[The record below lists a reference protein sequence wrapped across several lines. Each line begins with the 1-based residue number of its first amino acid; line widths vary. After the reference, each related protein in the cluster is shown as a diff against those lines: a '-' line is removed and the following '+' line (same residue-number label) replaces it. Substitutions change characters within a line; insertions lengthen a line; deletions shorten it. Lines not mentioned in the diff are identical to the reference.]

1 MLRARFLEDTILDK
15 TNDTVRRNKERD
27 LDFELGVMLYY
38 DGIVDILNPFYHDD
52 LMENIDDYE
61 SDWIRFVELD
71 KGSDK
76 MEGNEELTL
85 EYVRNYLR
93 GDDYGEPEEDRFIKQ
108 MIRASKSFV
117 ETYLNRKLSDF
128 EGGYPKK
135 VWFSYIN
142 LMAQWYDSWTIM
154 TPRSNVKEMNYTFKD
169 LLDPHRFIKLVSR

>member
-71 KGSDK
+71 KGSD
-76 MEGNEELTL
+76 
-85 EYVRNYLR
+85 
-93 GDDYGEPEEDRFIKQ
+93 
-108 MIRASKSFV
+108 
-117 ETYLNRKLSDF
+117 
-128 EGGYPKK
+128 
-135 VWFSYIN
+135 
-142 LMAQWYDSWTIM
+142 
-154 TPRSNVKEMNYTFKD
+154 
-169 LLDPHRFIKLVSR
+169 

>member
-71 KGSDK
+71 NGSD
-76 MEGNEELTL
+76 
-85 EYVRNYLR
+85 
-93 GDDYGEPEEDRFIKQ
+93 
-108 MIRASKSFV
+108 
-117 ETYLNRKLSDF
+117 
-128 EGGYPKK
+128 
-135 VWFSYIN
+135 
-142 LMAQWYDSWTIM
+142 
-154 TPRSNVKEMNYTFKD
+154 
-169 LLDPHRFIKLVSR
+169 